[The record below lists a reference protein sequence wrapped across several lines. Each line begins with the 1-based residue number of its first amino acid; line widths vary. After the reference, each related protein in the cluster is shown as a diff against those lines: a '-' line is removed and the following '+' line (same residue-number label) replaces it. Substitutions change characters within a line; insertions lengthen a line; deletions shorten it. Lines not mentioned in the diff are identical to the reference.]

1 MRANLLINT
10 NEKHELANWLKI
22 IRLVKTIGYNL

>member
-22 IRLVKTIGYNL
+22 IRLAKTSC